1 MSLYPEG
8 HQPFE
13 SRGLCLDQITADG
26 IQTIADERNLDKHG
40 HDFLYLFGELSR
52 LANRLPAQITTTA
65 KRN

>member
-8 HQPFE
+8 HQAFE

-40 HDFLYLFGELSR
+40 H
-52 LANRLPAQITTTA
+52 N
-65 KRN
+65 